1 MRIAHITDIHV
12 QRRPQF
18 TELFGKRFL
27 GAANLY
33 IAGRHDHFTPA
44 AQQALVRALES
55 QDLDVVACTGDLTAL
70 ATDEEFQAA
79 RDLLGERFAAQP
91 SVIIPGNHDT
101 YVAQAEAER
110 RIEHFFGE
118 WTGQG
123 DWPRLHQHGQLAFVA
138 VDVCRHRPILSTGE
152 IDAPQLQRLDALLA
166 SSELNGKFVFLM
178 VHYPLRNRHGE
189 PYGPDTR
196 NIKNAAALEA
206 VLAKHSAKIGAV
218 LHGHEHHGF
227 RTHMPVDDGPDIEIL
242 NPGAGGYAHLPTK
255 GRTAHYCIYT
265 VKDKQLSQVERFAF
279 DGSEFVPEA
288 GGAFASKG

>member
-18 TELFGKRFL
+18 SELFGKRFL

-33 IAGRHDHFTPA
+33 LAGRHDHFTPA
-44 AQQALVRALES
+44 AQKALVRALQAQE
-55 QDLDVVACTGDLTAL
+55 LDVVACTGDLTAL

-79 RDLLGERFAAQP
+79 RDLLGPIFAAQP

-110 RIEHFFGE
+110 WIERYFGE

-123 DWPRLHQHGQLAFVA
+123 DWPRLHRYGGVAFVA

-152 IDAPQLQRLDALLA
+152 IDAPQLQRLDTLL
-166 SSELNGKFVFLM
+166 SNPELKGQFVFLM

-206 VLAKHSAKIGAV
+206 VLAKHSNKIGAV

-227 RTHMPVDDGPDIEIL
+227 RTRMPVADGPDIEIL
-242 NPGAGGYAHLPTK
+242 NPGAGGYAHLPDK
-255 GRTAHYCIYT
+255 KRTAHFCIYT
-265 VKDKQLSQVERFAF
+265 VQEGGIAQVERFAF
-279 DGSEFVPEA
+279 DGSDFVPET
-288 GGAFASKG
+288 GGAFASGG

>member
-1 MRIAHITDIHV
+1 MRIAHITDIHI
-12 QRRPQF
+12 QRRPQL

-44 AQQALVRALES
+44 AQEALVRALKA
-55 QDLDVVACTGDLTAL
+55 QQLDVVACTGDLTAL

-79 RDLLGERFAAQP
+79 KDLLGPIFAAQP

-110 RIEHFFGE
+110 WIERYFGE
-118 WTGQG
+118 WTGEG
-123 DWPRLHQHGQLAFVA
+123 DWPRLHQHGQVAFVG

-152 IDAPQLQRLDALLA
+152 IDAPQLQRLDALLG
-166 SSELNGKFVFLM
+166 SPELNDSFVFLM
-178 VHYPLRNRHGE
+178 VHYPLRNRRGE

-206 VLAKHSAKIGAV
+206 VLAKHSARIGAV

-227 RTHMPVDDGPDIEIL
+227 RTKMPVSDGPDIDIL
-242 NPGAGGYAHLPTK
+242 NPGAGGYAHLPDK
-255 GRTAHYCIYT
+255 GRTAHFCIYT
-265 VKDKQLSQVERFAF
+265 VADGHIAEVERFAF
-279 DGSEFVPEA
+279 DGAEFVPEQ

>member
-18 TELFGKRFL
+18 SELFGKRFL

-44 AQQALVRALES
+44 AQKALVRALKAQE
-55 QDLDVVACTGDLTAL
+55 LDVVACTGDLTAL

-79 RDLLGERFAAQP
+79 RDLLGPIFAAQP

-110 RIEHFFGE
+110 WIERYFGE

-123 DWPRLHQHGQLAFVA
+123 DWPRLHQHGGVAFVA

-152 IDAPQLQRLDALLA
+152 IDAPQLQRLDTLLCNP
-166 SSELNGKFVFLM
+166 ELKGQFVFLM
-178 VHYPLRNRHGE
+178 VHYPLRDRHGQ

-206 VLAKHSAKIGAV
+206 VLAKHSDKIGAV

-227 RTHMPVDDGPDIEIL
+227 RTRMPVADGPDIEIL
-242 NPGAGGYAHLPTK
+242 NPGAGGYAHLPDK
-255 GRTAHYCIYT
+255 KRTAHFCIYT
-265 VKDKQLSQVERFAF
+265 VQERGIAQVERFAF
-279 DGSEFVPEA
+279 DGSDFVPET
-288 GGAFASKG
+288 GGAFASGG

>member
-18 TELFGKRFL
+18 SELFGKRFL

-44 AQQALVRALES
+44 AQKALVRALKAQE
-55 QDLDVVACTGDLTAL
+55 LDVVACTGDLTAL

-79 RDLLGERFAAQP
+79 RDLLGPIFAAQP

-110 RIEHFFGE
+110 WIERYFGE

-123 DWPRLHQHGQLAFVA
+123 DWPRLHQHGGVAFVA

-152 IDAPQLQRLDALLA
+152 IDAPQLQRLDTLLCNP
-166 SSELNGKFVFLM
+166 ELKGQFVFLM
-178 VHYPLRNRHGE
+178 
-189 PYGPDTR
+189 
-196 NIKNAAALEA
+196 
-206 VLAKHSAKIGAV
+206 
-218 LHGHEHHGF
+218 
-227 RTHMPVDDGPDIEIL
+227 
-242 NPGAGGYAHLPTK
+242 
-255 GRTAHYCIYT
+255 YT
-265 VKDKQLSQVERFAF
+265 
-279 DGSEFVPEA
+279 G
-288 GGAFASKG
+288 